1 MNGSIPWSNP
11 FPLPLYMDQQD
22 CMDAEGCPDETG
34 TGTSTDMKR
43 CECCKNGNPISMQ
56 TMIPASDSCVGA
68 ENTVYAGLGV
78 YGCNEQGATQCKKVP
93 TGGDLPSGETPMMA
107 KKASDDV
114 EKSREL
120 REMINKELFKK

>member
-1 MNGSIPWSNP
+1 MN
-11 FPLPLYMDQQD
+11 QQD
-22 CMDAEGCPDETG
+22 CMDAEGCPEDDTG
-34 TGTSTDMKR
+34 TGTGPTGDMKR
-43 CECCKNGNPISMQ
+43 CECCDKFGNPVSMQ
-56 TMIPASDSCVGA
+56 TQISASDSCVGT

-93 TGGDLPSGETPMMA
+93 TGDLPSGETPMMA